1 MPRQGNLVI
10 TSKEG
15 LSAEIAFV
23 KKESAVTRT
32 HNGMTIS
39 ASTTVL
45 VAHLKLNWG
54 LTEREEDVGKIP
66 DNHDLIDRLTAL
78 PNIGKIQFAATDE
91 ILIIRKNENTD
102 WTSIVDNV
110 LNVLF
115 QYEKPR
121 MTRVNSAM
129 AFINSHFQNIDH

>member
-32 HNGMTIS
+32 NDGMTIS

-45 VAHLKLNWG
+45 VAHLRLNWG
-54 LTEREEDVGKIP
+54 LTEKEEDVGKIP
-66 DNHDLIDRLTAL
+66 DNHDLIDRLNAL
-78 PNIGKIQFAATDE
+78 PNIDRIQFVATDE
-91 ILIIRKNENTD
+91 ILIIRKNENID
-102 WTSIVDNV
+102 WSPIIDNV
-110 LNVLF
+110 LGVLF

-121 MTRVNSAM
+121 MARVNSAM
-129 AFINSHFQNIDH
+129 AFINSHFQDIDH